1 MWLVR
6 LLRHRPMLICLF
18 GHAALVAV
26 WAFVVW
32 SAELTEWSILCLI
45 GCLLTP
51 VVFFLDLPVFL
62 LASWY
67 SSKSIIGDVFSVNGD
82 FFQFTLYVLLCGSV
96 QWGLIGLF
104 LAVWDLRRHR
114 RKFQYSLRTRN
125 VVMFMAC
132 IGMSWVSVRIQRAR
146 QQKEAVE
153 AILEMGGRV
162 WYDFLGTAFVVDCNS
177 SQMTD
182 DGLQDLKELTQ
193 LKRLTLGDT
202 KVTDA
207 GLEALEGT
215 DTTPGVVARRHAD
228 HRCGIRAF
236 GGTDT
241 TKAIASRP
249 HADHRCGIRAS
260 ERADPTPGVD
270 SLAYEG
276 HARGRKKD
284 SSRRCRTARSGGS
297 RHTPYR
303 PPTHPRRHWQARW
316 RLSWRW
322 WPCLLPSTPDQG
334 TAFGA
339 MGDCPVGSRSGDVVD
354 GRGLDGLSLRGSGF
368 VS

>member
-114 RKFQYSLRTRN
+114 RKFQYSLRTLML
-125 VVMFMAC
+125 VMFMAC

-162 WYDFLGTAFVVDCNS
+162 WYDFFGTAFVVECNS

-207 GLEALEGT
+207 GLEALEGLT
-215 DTTPGVVARRHAD
+215 QLQV
-228 HRCGIRAF
+228 
-236 GGTDT
+236 
-241 TKAIASRP
+241 
-249 HADHRCGIRAS
+249 
-260 ERADPTPGVD
+260 
-270 SLAYEG
+270 L
-276 HARGRKKD
+276 
-284 SSRRCRTARSGGS
+284 
-297 RHTPYR
+297 
-303 PPTHPRRHWQARW
+303 W
-316 RLSWRW
+316 
-322 WPCLLPSTPDQG
+322 
-334 TAFGA
+334 
-339 MGDCPVGSRSGDVVD
+339 
-354 GRGLDGLSLRGSGF
+354 LDGTQITDAGLEHLEGLTQLKRLRLDRTQITDAGLEHLNGLTQLQESILWHTKVTHEG
-368 VS
+368 VKRLQQALPNCQIRR